1 MAKKE
6 QVVDLSPK
14 ADKITEEQLTGLQSL
29 LNEINKNQ
37 LSVGQIET
45 KKSRLIEGIN
55 QLQKKLMEMQTSLE
69 EEYGKVSVNISDG
82 SISELPQNEAD
93 KKD

>member
-37 LSVGQIET
+37 LSIGQLET
-45 KKSRLIEGIN
+45 QKAGIIEGIG
-55 QLQKKLMEMQTSLE
+55 QLQVKLREIQASLE
-69 EEYGKVSVNISDG
+69 EEYGQVSINIQDG
-82 SISELPQNEAD
+82 SISELPQDEAD

>member
-37 LSVGQIET
+37 LSIGQLETQKAGIIEGVGQ
-45 KKSRLIEGIN
+45 L
-55 QLQKKLMEMQTSLE
+55 QLKLREIQASLE
-69 EEYGKVSVNISDG
+69 EEYGKVSVNIQDG
-82 SISELPQNEAD
+82 SISELPQDEAD

>member
-14 ADKITEEQLTGLQSL
+14 VDKITEEQLTGLQSL
-29 LNEINKNQ
+29 LNEINKSQ
-37 LSVGQIET
+37 LSIGQLET
-45 KKSRLIEGIN
+45 QKAGIIEGIG
-55 QLQKKLMEMQTSLE
+55 QLQVKLREMQNSLE
-69 EEYGKVSVNISDG
+69 EEYGQVSVNIQDG
-82 SISELPQNEAD
+82 TISELPQNEAD

>member
-37 LSVGQIET
+37 LLIGQLET
-45 KKSRLIEGIN
+45 QKAGIIEGIG
-55 QLQKKLMEMQTSLE
+55 QLQVKLREIQASLE
-69 EEYGKVSVNISDG
+69 EEYGKVSVNITDG

-93 KKD
+93 KED

>member
-14 ADKITEEQLTGLQSL
+14 VDKITEEQLQGLQSL

-37 LSVGQIET
+37 LSIGQLET
-45 KKSRLIEGIN
+45 QKAGIIEGIG
-55 QLQKKLMEMQTSLE
+55 QLQVKLREMQNSLE
-69 EEYGKVSVNISDG
+69 EEYGQVSVNIQDG
-82 SISELPQNEAD
+82 TISELPQNEAD

>member
-14 ADKITEEQLTGLQSL
+14 ADKITEEQWTGLQSL

-37 LSVGQIET
+37 LLIGQLET
-45 KKSRLIEGIN
+45 QKAGIIEGIG
-55 QLQKKLMEMQTSLE
+55 QLQVKLREIQASLE
-69 EEYGKVSVNISDG
+69 EEYGKVSVNITDG

-93 KKD
+93 KED